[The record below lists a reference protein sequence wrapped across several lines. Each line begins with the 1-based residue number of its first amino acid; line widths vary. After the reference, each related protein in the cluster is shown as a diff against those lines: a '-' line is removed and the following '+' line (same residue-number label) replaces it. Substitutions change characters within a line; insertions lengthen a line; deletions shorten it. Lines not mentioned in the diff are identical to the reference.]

1 MTDYLF
7 LFFYLQDLAK
17 ILESMKGIDNV
28 VAVLAL
34 VIAFYAIISLK
45 KSEKYSNKDHTETMQ
60 VIREAIVVIKD
71 QMIDQKTALNNIQSS
86 SLMTANLIQGNT
98 ADVRVLVTSC
108 SEMKSDIAVLKD
120 RRDV

>member
-1 MTDYLF
+1 MNLSKN
-7 LFFYLQDLAK
+7 A
-17 ILESMKGIDNV
+17 G
-28 VAVLAL
+28 
-34 VIAFYAIISLK
+34 AIIQSA
-45 KSEKYSNKDHTETMQ
+45 D
-60 VIREAIVVIKD
+60 VVIKD

-120 RRDV
+120 RRDVWIYHKNSVDAFDVVPFAFNSSICCERR